1 MAFIRF
7 ILCAATGVL
16 LALHHAHA
24 VESPILHFGDLLQHP
39 IGPHGLEITQKAKSI
54 HGQNVRLRG
63 YMVNS
68 EEDSIGQFY
77 FAPLPIQLSEHADGP
92 ANDLPASAVLVKLD
106 PSQANWAIS
115 HKAGALVL
123 EGILRIERHE
133 DAQGTVSWFQLQL
146 PVH

>member
-1 MAFIRF
+1 MEFVRF
-7 ILCAATGVL
+7 ILCVATGAFL
-16 LALHHAHA
+16 TLHQAQA
-24 VESPILHFGDLLQHP
+24 VESPLFHFGDLLQHP
-39 IGPHGLEITQKAKSI
+39 IGPQGLESTQKAKSI

-63 YMVNS
+63 YMVKS

-123 EGILRIERHE
+123 EGTLRIGRHE